1 MENRIKLD
9 EADAATLR
17 HYAEVSL
24 GLEVKTGTNANQ
36 LRAKIKQ
43 AEPDCEYV
51 PNLPGKPAPIVQQA
65 PEQPQVVE
73 RIVEKIVYVERPAQ
87 TDAQMQST
95 ERPAAVSRPASAALQ
110 HASLDPKVKLKVP
123 KTDDKR
129 RPKDVTVGVN
139 GDIYRIQRGPWVE
152 VPYRVFL
159 ALDNAI
165 ERAAVPDPE
174 RINPITGEPIMVWE
188 EVHSYPFEVDRTC
201 FPSEAEIA
209 AWEEATGSGFKNVA

>member
-51 PNLPGKPAPIVQQA
+51 PTLPGKPAPIVQQA

-73 RIVEKIVYVERPAQ
+73 RIVEKIVYLERPAQ

-95 ERPAAVSRPASAALQ
+95 ERRL
-110 HASLDPKVKLKVP
+110 
-123 KTDDKR
+123 
-129 RPKDVTVGVN
+129 
-139 GDIYRIQRGPWVE
+139 
-152 VPYRVFL
+152 PYL
-159 ALDNAI
+159 ALRLVSLCTRRWIRRSACACP
-165 ERAAVPDPE
+165 RQTTSAGP
-174 RINPITGEPIMVWE
+174 
-188 EVHSYPFEVDRTC
+188 RT
-201 FPSEAEIA
+201 
-209 AWEEATGSGFKNVA
+209 

>member
-1 MENRIKLD
+1 MENRIKLN

-51 PNLPGKPAPIVQQA
+51 PTLPGKPAPIVQQA

-73 RIVEKIVYVERPAQ
+73 RIVEKIVYLERPAQ
-87 TDAQMQST
+87 TDAQMQTT
-95 ERPAAVSRPASAALQ
+95 ERPAAVSRPASRELM
-110 HASLDPKVKLKVP
+110 HPSMDPKVRVRVP

-129 RPKDVTVGVN
+129 RPKDVTLGVN
-139 GDIYRIQRGPWVE
+139 GDIYRMQRGQWVDL
-152 VPYRVFL
+152 PYRFYL
-159 ALDNAI
+159 ALEDAV

-174 RINPITGEPIMVWE
+174 RINPVTGEPLMVWE
-188 EVHSYPFEVDRTC
+188 EVHSYPFEVDRTR
-201 FPSEAEIA
+201 FPSDAEIA